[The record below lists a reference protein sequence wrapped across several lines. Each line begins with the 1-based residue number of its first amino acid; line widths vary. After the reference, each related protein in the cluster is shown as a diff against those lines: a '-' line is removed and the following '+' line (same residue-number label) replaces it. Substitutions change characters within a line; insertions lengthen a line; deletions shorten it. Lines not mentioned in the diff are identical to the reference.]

1 MITVKE
7 VADSLTL
14 DEEFVRIFVE
24 AHQLRKITITNI
36 VRVSSANQVALFL
49 EVVREFLAG
58 FRPSGHFQAQCAA
71 SKPRYMAGAACT

>member
-58 FRPSGHFQAQCAA
+58 FRPSG
-71 SKPRYMAGAACT
+71 YYLIL

>member
-58 FRPSGHFQAQCAA
+58 FIPSG
-71 SKPRYMAGAACT
+71 YYLIL